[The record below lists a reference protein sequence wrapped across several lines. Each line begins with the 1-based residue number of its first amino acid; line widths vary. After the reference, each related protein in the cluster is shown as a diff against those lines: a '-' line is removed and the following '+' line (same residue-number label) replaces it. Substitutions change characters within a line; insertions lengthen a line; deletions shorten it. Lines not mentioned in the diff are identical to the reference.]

1 MSPPVPEPAS
11 LQIWGGIECTINRL
25 GDAFHR
31 QLEKSGHDRRPPDIA
46 AIASLGLRTLRYPVL
61 WEDVAP
67 RGDDRFDWRWPDERL
82 PLLQER
88 GIAPIVGLLHHGS
101 GPPDTNLLDPNFPER
116 FARYAGALA
125 ERYPWVSQYTPIN
138 EPLTTARFSGLY
150 GYWYPHRRDD
160 ASFVRALLNQ
170 CRGVALAM
178 QAIRR
183 WNPAAR
189 LVQTEDLGRI
199 FASRGLRYQARFE
212 NHRRWLTWDLLCG
225 RVDETHPLRGYL
237 RWTGTSAA
245 ELDWFRSNAT
255 PPDVIGINHYLT
267 SNRYLHQD
275 ESLCPRSAWGGNGR
289 ERYADSEA
297 VRALA
302 AGMPGVGSLLREAW
316 RRYGIPVAI
325 TEVHLGCTREEQ
337 LRWFHEAWNAAR
349 RARTQGVDVRAVT
362 AWALLG
368 SFDWDSL
375 LTRSRGHYE
384 PGGFDVSGPGAP
396 RLTALG
402 KLVQA
407 IALETGA
414 AQAPAAHWPVIS
426 SRGWWRRESR
436 LLGARQQTLR
446 RSFAGRSRRK
456 SGVLLITGAAGT
468 LGQAFVRACE
478 LRGLPFVACTRAEL
492 DIADRASI
500 ARALNRVRPWALV
513 NAAGFVNVDAAETD
527 CLRCY
532 RENGEGPGV
541 LAAECADRKL
551 PMLTFSTDL
560 VFDGE
565 SSRPYVEGDP
575 VNPLS
580 VYGRSKAIAE
590 TRVLAAHPG
599 ALVVRSSAFFGPW
612 DRYNFV
618 TVALESLRGGGSFTA
633 ADDVVVSPTYV
644 PDLAH
649 ASLDLLQ
656 DGERGIWHLANRG
669 AVTWAELARRS
680 AALVS
685 ADASRLI
692 AASCEELRWTA
703 ARPRFSALGTHRG
716 FALPELDDAL
726 ARYASERAAA

>member
-1 MSPPVPEPAS
+1 M
-11 LQIWGGIECTINRL
+11 
-25 GDAFHR
+25 
-31 QLEKSGHDRRPPDIA
+31 
-46 AIASLGLRTLRYPVL
+46 
-61 WEDVAP
+61 
-67 RGDDRFDWRWPDERL
+67 RGD
-82 PLLQER
+82 R
-88 GIAPIVGLLHHGS
+88 GS
-101 GPPDTNLLDPNFPER
+101 K
-116 FARYAGALA
+116 
-125 ERYPWVSQYTPIN
+125 
-138 EPLTTARFSGLY
+138 
-150 GYWYPHRRDD
+150 
-160 ASFVRALLNQ
+160 
-170 CRGVALAM
+170 RG
-178 QAIRR
+178 
-183 WNPAAR
+183 
-189 LVQTEDLGRI
+189 
-199 FASRGLRYQARFE
+199 
-212 NHRRWLTWDLLCG
+212 C
-225 RVDETHPLRGYL
+225 
-237 RWTGTSAA
+237 
-245 ELDWFRSNAT
+245 
-255 PPDVIGINHYLT
+255 
-267 SNRYLHQD
+267 
-275 ESLCPRSAWGGNGR
+275 C
-289 ERYADSEA
+289 
-297 VRALA
+297 
-302 AGMPGVGSLLREAW
+302 
-316 RRYGIPVAI
+316 
-325 TEVHLGCTREEQ
+325 
-337 LRWFHEAWNAAR
+337 
-349 RARTQGVDVRAVT
+349 
-362 AWALLG
+362 
-368 SFDWDSL
+368 
-375 LTRSRGHYE
+375 
-384 PGGFDVSGPGAP
+384 
-396 RLTALG
+396 
-402 KLVQA
+402 
-407 IALETGA
+407 
-414 AQAPAAHWPVIS
+414 S
-426 SRGWWRRESR
+426 SP
-436 LLGARQQTLR
+436 
-446 RSFAGRSRRK
+446 
-456 SGVLLITGAAGT
+456 GAAGT

-541 LAAECADRKL
+541 LAAECSDRKL

-612 DRYNFV
+612 DRYDFV